1 MKILYKITSRSR
13 PQKLLNV
20 INNIKSHAI
29 LDDYVILCSLDED
42 DQSINPIKETL
53 KNFEKVIC
61 YYGISK
67 SKVDAINRD
76 MDKITDWD
84 ILFNVSDD
92 QLFLKKGFDKMV
104 IDKVKEVGGDC
115 FLHYP
120 DRNVKHLLSTMSIMD
135 KKYYQRFNY
144 IYHPSYISLW
154 CDNEAMEV
162 AKKLNRYFYTD
173 DQIFDHYHPA
183 YGKAPNDAQYLK
195 TESYYKADKITFDHR
210 KKINFP
216 K

>member
-13 PQKLLNV
+13 PQKLLEV
-20 INNIKSHAI
+20 IKNIKSFSEHEN
-29 LDDYVILCSLDED
+29 YVILCSLDID
-42 DQSINPIKETL
+42 DKSIAPIRETL

-92 QLFLKKGFDKMV
+92 QLFLKKGFDKIV

-120 DRNVKHLLSTMSIMD
+120 DGNAKAALATMSIMD
-135 KKYYQRFNY
+135 KKYYDRFNY

-162 AKKLNRYFYTD
+162 AQNLKRYFYCD
-173 DQIFDHYHPA
+173 IQIFDHYHPA
-183 YGKAPNDAQYLK
+183 YGKAKSDPQYK
-195 TESYYKADKITFDHR
+195 HTESFFKRDQQIFLNR
-210 KKINFP
+210 KENNF

>member
-13 PQKLLNV
+13 PQKLLKV
-20 INNIKSHAI
+20 IENIKEFSEY
-29 LDDYVILCSLDED
+29 DNYVILCSLDID
-42 DQSINPIKETL
+42 DKSLLPIRSTL
-53 KNFEKVIC
+53 QNFEKVIC

-92 QLFLKKGFDKMV
+92 QLFLKKGFDKIV
-104 IDKVKEVGGDC
+104 IDKVQEVGGDC

-120 DRNVKHLLSTMSIMD
+120 DGNAKHLLSTMSIMD
-135 KKYYQRFNY
+135 KKYYERFNY
-144 IYHPSYISLW
+144 IYHPAYVSVW

-162 AKKLNRYFYTD
+162 AQRLQRYFYSD
-173 DQIFDHYHPA
+173 IQIFDHYHPA
-183 YGKAPNDAQYLK
+183 YGKSKSDAQYK
-195 TESYYKADKITFDHR
+195 YTESFFESDKQTFLNR
-210 KKINFP
+210 RQNNFN
-216 K
+216 

>member
-1 MKILYKITSRSR
+1 MKILYKIASRSR
-13 PQKLLNV
+13 PQKLISV
-20 INNIKSHAI
+20 IENIKSLAEHEN
-29 LDDYVILCSLDED
+29 YVILCSLDID
-42 DQSINPIKETL
+42 DKSIIPIKETL
-53 KNFEKVIC
+53 NRFEKVIC
-61 YYGISK
+61 QYGVSK

-76 MDKITDWD
+76 MDKIADWD

-92 QLFLKKGFDKMV
+92 QLFLKKGFDKIV

-120 DRNVKHLLSTMSIMD
+120 DGNAKHLLATMSIMD
-135 KKYYQRFNY
+135 KKYYERFNY
-144 IYHPSYISLW
+144 IYHPDYVSVW

-162 AKKLNRYFYTD
+162 AKNLNRYFYID

-183 YGKAPNDAQYLK
+183 FGKAPNDAQYVK
-195 TESYYKADKITFDHR
+195 TESHYKADKITFDHR